1 MDIPPACDIQV
12 QNMSVC
18 NFEVLC
24 HKKARHSCTEFFFPI
39 KIHVCKNTHF
49 NQLTVVSVW
58 WFIIIHN
65 EQNQLGGLT
74 FETTQNRRL
83 CFHRYHLLRRL
94 HWSPFD
100 WIHVSG
106 NNSVIIQLL
115 LHNITSRRQLQYLYL
130 ISILHCFLSKAIEY
144 MQLNKTK
151 TN

>member
-74 FETTQNRRL
+74 FETTQNQRL

-106 NNSVIIQLL
+106 NNSVIIQLKGQTVITQ
-115 LHNITSRRQLQYLYL
+115 HNIKKTTSIFIFNQYFTL
-130 ISILHCFLSKAIEY
+130 FLKQSDWVYAT
-144 MQLNKTK
+144 Q
-151 TN
+151 